1 MTEHPPPLSRIN
13 RSSVLKFIALL
24 FIVVATV
31 VVFRELDLGQYFTQE
46 RISGAISSVRSFESG
61 FGFFG
66 PILFWIFGSVAIIIN
81 VPTVLIIW
89 FAVMT
94 YGPVAGSFEGIV
106 CVGTASAVIYY
117 ISKLLGRD
125 FADRVF
131 GRRFPQIEARFQKS
145 GLITVIY
152 LRLIFFML
160 PPVNW
165 FLGLMNLSFRD
176 FFLGTVLGTL
186 HNIFINAWLA
196 GIGIELI
203 KEGRSLWFWESPEIA
218 PPILVGLFIFI
229 AIRILDRRLRGR
241 SAETG

>member
-1 MTEHPPPLSRIN
+1 MRHSSPQPRFT
-13 RSSVLKFIALL
+13 RSSVIKFIVLIL
-24 FIVVATV
+24 IVAGTV
-31 VVFRELDLGQYFTQE
+31 VIFQKLELGQHFTQE
-46 RISGAISSVRSFESG
+46 RISGAIESIRAFQSG
-61 FGFFG
+61 FGLFG
-66 PILFWIFGSVAIIIN
+66 PVLFWIFGSIAIIIN

-94 YGPVAGSFEGIV
+94 YGPLGGSLEGMACVATSSI
-106 CVGTASAVIYY
+106 AIYY
-117 ISKLLGRD
+117 ISRLLGRD
-125 FADRVF
+125 FADRIF
-131 GRRFPQIEARFQKS
+131 GRRFPQLEARFQKS

-152 LRLIFFML
+152 LRLLFFML

-176 FFLGTVLGTL
+176 FFIGTVLGTF

-218 PPILVGLFIFI
+218 PPILVGIFIFI
-229 AIRILDRRLRGR
+229 MIRIIDRRLRMRR
-241 SAETG
+241 SERAT